1 MVNVADAVKVA
12 VNGAVNVAIKT
23 WIEDYHGLEN
33 YTGDSS
39 PDHATT
45 VSIDIM
51 ATTAKSAS
59 LSPIHDHLSTTN
71 ANQHCNLRH
80 RSSLSGPG
88 CGNCLQIVACG
99 VNATVIDYSFHDILH
114 CNTAVTED
122 DKKKA

>member
-23 WIEDYHGLEN
+23 WIEDCHDREN

-51 ATTAKSAS
+51 ATAAKSAS
-59 LSPIHDHLSTTN
+59 LSPAHDHLSTTN
-71 ANQHCNLRH
+71 ADRHCNLRH
-80 RSSLSGPG
+80 RSSLGDPG